1 LPPFRRIAARRIFIA
16 NSYARFYVKNLT
28 FVPDFFH
35 IFFDFHINLTAM
47 SQKTVRLQGVD
58 ISNEL
63 PLAYIGGPC
72 IIESEEGYLAT
83 ARALKRIAD
92 HYHRRFILKA
102 SFDKAN
108 RSSIDAYRGP
118 GLEEGLRIL
127 AAAKSELRV
136 PVLVDVHEPWQAAH
150 CAAVADVLQIPAF
163 LCRQTD
169 LVLACA
175 ETGKVV
181 NVKKG
186 QFLAPQ
192 SMENIIRKIES
203 TGNRSILLTERGSS
217 FGYSDLVVDMRS
229 LYIMRQLGYPVIFD
243 ATHSVQKPGALGNA
257 TGGDRTF
264 APVLARAAAAVGI
277 AGIFFEAHP
286 QPEKALSDGANS
298 LTYDGAAELI
308 QQTARID
315 QAQKGSLGS

>member
-1 LPPFRRIAARRIFIA
+1 M
-16 NSYARFYVKNLT
+16 T
-28 FVPDFFH
+28 
-35 IFFDFHINLTAM
+35 
-47 SQKTVRLQGVD
+47 QQTVRLPGVD

-72 IIESEEGYLAT
+72 IIESEEGYLST
-83 ARALKRIAD
+83 ARALKKIAD
-92 HYHRRFILKA
+92 ENNQPFILKA

-108 RSSIDAYRGP
+108 RTSIEAYRGP
-118 GLEEGLRIL
+118 GLEDGLRIL
-127 AAAKSELRV
+127 AAAKAELRV
-136 PVLVDVHEPWQAAH
+136 PVLVDVHEPWQATR

-169 LVLACA
+169 LVVACA
-175 ETGKVV
+175 QTGRVV

-192 SMENIIRKIES
+192 SMENIVRKITS
-203 TGNRSILLTERGSS
+203 TGNHNILLTERGNS
-217 FGYSDLVVDMRS
+217 FGYGDLVVDMRS
-229 LYIMRQLGYPVIFD
+229 LHIMKQLGYPVIFD
-243 ATHSVQKPGALGNA
+243 ATHSVQKPGALGSA
-257 TGGDRTF
+257 TGGDRTL

-298 LTYDGAAELI
+298 LTYDGVATLL
-308 QQTARID
+308 QQTSRID
-315 QAQKGSLGS
+315 RAAKS

>member
-1 LPPFRRIAARRIFIA
+1 MTQR
-16 NSYARFYVKNLT
+16 
-28 FVPDFFH
+28 
-35 IFFDFHINLTAM
+35 
-47 SQKTVRLQGVD
+47 TVSLQGID
-58 ISNEL
+58 ISNNL
-63 PLAYIGGPC
+63 PLVYIGGPC

-83 ARALKRIAD
+83 ARALKKIAD
-92 HYHRRFILKA
+92 DHNRCFILKA

-108 RSSIDAYRGP
+108 RTSIEAYRGP
-118 GLEEGLRIL
+118 GLEDGLRIL
-127 AAAKSELRV
+127 SAAKSELRV
-136 PVLVDVHEPWQAAH
+136 PVLVDVHEPWQAAR

-175 ETGKVV
+175 ETGRVV

-192 SMENIIRKIES
+192 SMENIVRKIAS
-203 TGNRSILLTERGSS
+203 TGNHNILLTERGSS
-217 FGYSDLVVDMRS
+217 FGYGDLVVDMRS
-229 LYIMRQLGYPVIFD
+229 LHIMKQLGYPVIFD

-257 TGGDRTF
+257 TGGDRTL

-298 LTYDGAAELI
+298 LTYDGAAELLR
-308 QQTARID
+308 QTARID
-315 QAQKGSLGS
+315 SVQKSEH